1 MPRTIP
7 SSLETAMDSGVFQPY
22 LKIMIN
28 ETYLYT
34 PTYFKLGPLTAEAII
49 EYNPDIDYE
58 TDSYFRI
65 IRGAVINGT
74 PVTITSIQ
82 FPVIEWKYDGRLVT
96 LMGEVLERKS
106 ASVAADST
114 YQEVIEGVFADAT
127 FATDPKS
134 PSFEGTAAWKDYAF
148 YPAGRTVVFS
158 EARKLFTVLNQ
169 KYLVYATENGWDGTD
184 NDILFFVATD
194 TRATDYTI
202 EDVLFKNTSLDI
214 NRRLLSRDEANTITI
229 TGSSTY
235 PLHNLGYL
243 HSTASQPSN
252 VQCSPTGK
260 SSKLPVDLKRI
271 TGDKVQITRYGVSWG
286 TMRARVTE
294 IFDKESTPSWYQ
306 IVEGIE
312 WYSSTE
318 GGALPSTIEAAAPYT
333 PLNTSEFD
341 GILSENDNNIQAAM
355 ETIDDHT
362 HADIQADIDNHIADT
377 TDAHAYSSL
386 SNKPAA
392 EIQTNDIYRVDT
404 PGGVSLWTGTISGTP
419 SGASVTVSAP
429 TSGVEGALVPTS
441 TSQLGK
447 MRLYNLTRGNYALI
461 SNYNTGTNAFTLT
474 ANAPSNW
481 ANGDSLTIVSQT
493 VSGGGANWV
502 DIEIVSGPTNKSYMF
517 IGLHISS
524 ATAGNVTWLHPLET
538 YNISKTIQL
547 DQQVANALITSRIM
561 WLLKITNNVFSL
573 MWDGTPSK
581 IIVRE
586 AGYLE

>member
-1 MPRTIP
+1 
-7 SSLETAMDSGVFQPY
+7 MDSGVFQPY

-58 TDSYFRI
+58 TDSHFRI

-377 TDAHAYSSL
+377 TDAHDASAI
-386 SNKPAA
+386 K
-392 EIQTNDIYRVDT
+392 
-404 PGGVSLWTGTISGTP
+404 TGTSAFNGQLSSSDNTVQKALDTLDDHQHKSTDVIGTFLF
-419 SGASVTVSAP
+419 SVTVPASTTYYSAP
-429 TSGVEGALVPTS
+429 WKTTADGNTNQIPWPEAGTLSNMNLRINTAQPGTGSLVMTLYVNNSPTS
-441 TSQLGK
+441 LVITIAAGSAGGTTYSDNTHEVAISANDTLMWAIQ
-447 MRLYNLTRGNYALI
+447 NNATAASAALT
-461 SNYNTGTNAFTLT
+461 T
-474 ANAPSNW
+474 ANMKITK
-481 ANGDSLTIVSQT
+481 D
-493 VSGGGANWV
+493 
-502 DIEIVSGPTNKSYMF
+502 
-517 IGLHISS
+517 
-524 ATAGNVTWLHPLET
+524 
-538 YNISKTIQL
+538 TIQ
-547 DQQVANALITSRIM
+547 
-561 WLLKITNNVFSL
+561 
-573 MWDGTPSK
+573 
-581 IIVRE
+581 
-586 AGYLE
+586 